1 MIRNVAIKQKLPSG
15 RLSVSPA
22 VGRVWQGVR
31 DGLISGLASPSS
43 GSEEEDVLGL
53 SHLQTP
59 TRAPPQASISG
70 EAVDHV
76 EKNVRTQS

>member
-1 MIRNVAIKQKLPSG
+1 MDKSVIRNVAIKQKLPSG

-22 VGRVWQGVR
+22 VGRVWQGVK

-53 SHLQTP
+53 VLTCKH
-59 TRAPPQASISG
+59 PPGLHPRPASLG
-70 EAVDHV
+70 
-76 EKNVRTQS
+76 RP

>member
-22 VGRVWQGVR
+22 VGR

-53 SHLQTP
+53 VLTCKHP
-59 TRAPPQASISG
+59 PRAPPQANISG
-70 EAVDHV
+70 EALDQV